1 MKEEGTVTISLERYN
16 DLIKCEKALEENAY
30 LFAYDRNSI
39 LRVFG
44 KKDDAIKELEEKNKS
59 LYEVISTLKYELDEL
74 RSRIRRMIREKEEP
88 KKELKRKSFWSL

>member
-16 DLIKCEKALEENAY
+16 EFLMCEEALEKNAY

-44 KKDDAIKELEEKNKS
+44 KKDDAIKELKEKNDS
-59 LYEVISTLKYELDEL
+59 LYKVIETLKDEKYELM
-74 RSRIRRMIREKEEP
+74 SRMRRMIREKEEQ
-88 KKELKRKSFWSL
+88 KELKRKSFWSF